1 VRLQHYGSNE
11 RAVSGR
17 RLLDAGCAAGYFLEV
32 ARVRGWMCPVSP
44 CPRDASPRA
53 CCAIQN
59 YEQFMS
65 AIMANGWARPDPA
78 PNSSS
83 WREAPLPG
91 HSTYRIQ
98 PCHVRQSARRNH
110 DSREASIQVDAAR
123 RRLSLKARDAPFAQF
138 AERLADTL
146 LQVRGILESATNTGE
161 IGRHADSSLP
171 VRGLRATRHLRRT
184 SVLRNWPL
192 GACSDVVS
200 PHGIRTVFVPN
211 RASFTTHQDLTFAGA
226 ANTPFALRVTN

>member
-1 VRLQHYGSNE
+1 
-11 RAVSGR
+11 
-17 RLLDAGCAAGYFLEV
+17 
-32 ARVRGWMCPVSP
+32 
-44 CPRDASPRA
+44 
-53 CCAIQN
+53 
-59 YEQFMS
+59 MS

-192 GACSDVVS
+192 GACSDVS
-200 PHGIRTVFVPN
+200 FPLTVFGLCSSPTARRSPRIKILRSRVLLTHTL
-211 RASFTTHQDLTFAGA
+211 RFASRIKSRVAFPITLKRISKHSW
-226 ANTPFALRVTN
+226 RVTVEPAGTVVGGDARVQQTVNASVQRAALHRYSP